1 MNSREY
7 KEIVKE
13 KLREIGHEIDGMYD
27 KMWVEINNEI
37 NLRKE
42 QREKVARKSEEV
54 VSKLSLEICDKIL
67 RKKLP
72 LRVRLLNK
80 VECMGYGS
88 TGVGQVMIYFNLNND
103 INSYQYIISSQ
114 EINKLLA
121 KI

>member
-13 KLREIGHEIDGMYD
+13 KLR
-27 KMWVEINNEI
+27 
-37 NLRKE
+37 
-42 QREKVARKSEEV
+42 EV

-121 KI
+121 KL